1 MAIRG
6 ITFSKQTVTSNDDAH
21 INQILLAGK
30 EGRTKGCKMTFGK
43 DDIYISEGYFFAA
56 NRLIQIPSPETIAT
70 PVITA
75 GTTYCRIVFEVDMRK
90 VNTNLEFNQGYFK
103 VLTSTLNY
111 PEIVQED
118 IENGGNVY
126 QLPFAKF
133 VKTLNGIASFVDEL
147 ETIGITPISDSIIYV
162 SPSGSDA
169 AGDGTESAPFATIQR
184 AIDSISKNIGDRNI
198 TINIA
203 SGTYTE
209 DIVISGF
216 YGGILRLTFG
226 AVTIRSISIYETI
239 VYMSGTSL
247 TLAAS
252 GKTYGIYLHR
262 AANVIAQVP
271 ITINGAVNGIY
282 ATFGSTFA
290 GNQAIV
296 VNSCTYAIAAM
307 YTAHVYISALSGSRN
322 NNGIQATAGIVSLG
336 SMAAGVASTEYITG
350 NGGRIY
356 TGSQANI

>member
-1 MAIRG
+1 
-6 ITFSKQTVTSNDDAH
+6 
-21 INQILLAGK
+21 
-30 EGRTKGCKMTFGK
+30 MTFGK

-56 NRLIQIPSPETIAT
+56 NRLIQISSPETIAT

-75 GTTYCRIVFEVDMRK
+75 GTTYCRLVFELDMRQ
-90 VNTNLEFNQGYFK
+90 VNTNSEFNQGYFK
-103 VLTSTLNY
+103 ILTSTSNY
-111 PEIVQED
+111 PDILPED
-118 IENGGNVY
+118 IENGGNIY

-133 VKTLNGIASFVDEL
+133 VKTVNGIASFVDEL

-162 SPSGSDA
+162 STSGSDA
-169 AGDGTESAPFATIQR
+169 AGDGTESAPFASIQR
-184 AIDSISKNIGDRNI
+184 AIDSIAKNIGDRSI

-216 YGGILRLTFG
+216 YGGILRLAFG
-226 AVTIRSISIYETI
+226 NVTIKSLTVYETH
-239 VYMSGTSL
+239 VYMSGTAL
-247 TLAAS
+247 ILAAS

-262 AANVIAQVP
+262 AANVISQVP
-271 ITINGAVNGIY
+271 ITVNGAVNGIY

-322 NNGIQATAGIVSLG
+322 NNGIQVIAGIASLG
-336 SMAAGVASTEYITG
+336 SIAAGIASTEYITG
-350 NGGRIY
+350 NGGRIF
-356 TGSQANI
+356 TGSQSSV

>member
-1 MAIRG
+1 M
-6 ITFSKQTVTSNDDAH
+6 
-21 INQILLAGK
+21 QIAS
-30 EGRTKGCKMTFGK
+30 R
-43 DDIYISEGYFFAA
+43 
-56 NRLIQIPSPETIAT
+56 ETIIT
-70 PVITA
+70 PVVTT
-75 GTTYCRIVFEVDMRK
+75 GTTYCRLVFELDMTQI
-90 VNTNLEFNQGYFK
+90 NTNSSFNQGYFK
-103 VLTSTLNY
+103 ILSSTMDY
-111 PEIVQED
+111 PEVKKED
-118 IENGGNVY
+118 LENGGNIY
-126 QLPFAKF
+126 QLSFAKF
-133 VKTLNGIASFVDEL
+133 TKTVEGIGSFVSEL
-147 ETIGITPISDSIIYV
+147 ETIGVTPVTDSIIHV
-162 SPSGSDA
+162 SPGGSDA
-169 AGDGTESAPFATIQR
+169 AGDGSEDAPFASIQH
-184 AIDSISKNIGDRNI
+184 AIDRIPKNIGDRQI

-226 AVTIRSISIYETI
+226 AVTIRSLSIYETC
-239 VYMSGTSL
+239 VYMSGESL

-271 ITINGAVNGIY
+271 ITVNGAVNGIY

-290 GNQAIV
+290 GNQAII

-307 YTAHVYISALSGSRN
+307 YTAHVYISALSGSKN

-336 SMAAGVASTEYITG
+336 SMAAGVASTAYITG

-356 TGSQANI
+356 TGSQSSVPTY